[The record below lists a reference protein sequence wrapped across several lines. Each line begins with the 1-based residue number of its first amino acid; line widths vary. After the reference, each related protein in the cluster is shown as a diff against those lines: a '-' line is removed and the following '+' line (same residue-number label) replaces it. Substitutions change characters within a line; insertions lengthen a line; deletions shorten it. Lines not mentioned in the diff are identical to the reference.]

1 MHGFAGPPQHGS
13 AHRQAAQSHTIRRAP
28 TSTGQS
34 RMRRRCKAWCKGC
47 KRAASRIGSGASAP
61 SDRHAE
67 TPACTRLQADLPAAQ
82 LRALRPARRDWS
94 LLERI
99 EKRMGPRPSEWP
111 MRSRRSPTAAWVA
124 CGRRTVEVSQACRH
138 VSGAATA
145 EPLCTCRP
153 SRRFRL
159 HLRFDLCMEMGCLHA
174 QPERRLVTPSVERGK
189 VHTPEAPFQGH
200 RQNFDW

>member
-67 TPACTRLQADLPAAQ
+67 TPAFTRLQADLPAAQ

-111 MRSRRSPTAAWVA
+111 MRSRRSPTAAWMA

-145 EPLCTCRP
+145 KPVGPFTCARVRVFNPLLDGGMEIERLHAAVQVAPWHTLMGAVRR
-153 SRRFRL
+153 SRRGEAFK
-159 HLRFDLCMEMGCLHA
+159 
-174 QPERRLVTPSVERGK
+174 TPSGE
-189 VHTPEAPFQGH
+189 F
-200 RQNFDW
+200 